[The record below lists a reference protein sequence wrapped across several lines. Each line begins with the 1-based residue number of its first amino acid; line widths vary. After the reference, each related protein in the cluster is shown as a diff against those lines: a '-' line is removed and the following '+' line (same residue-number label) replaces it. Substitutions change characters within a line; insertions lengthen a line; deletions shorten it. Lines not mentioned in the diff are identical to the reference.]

1 MEEPVEYLDDKVL
14 SVLNQTVTVDRLA
27 AEIVSSATLDDL
39 KYLLIAIIDEVVS
52 QPEGDAA
59 AAKLVLSHHRLLT
72 ELLRDYAALAAIAE
86 VADAATH

>member
-1 MEEPVEYLDDKVL
+1 MQDPVKYLNDNTL
-14 SVLNQTVTVDRLA
+14 CVLNQTVTIDRLA
-27 AEIVSSATLDDL
+27 SEIVSLATLDDL
-39 KYLLIAIIDEVVS
+39 KYLLIAIIDEVVA